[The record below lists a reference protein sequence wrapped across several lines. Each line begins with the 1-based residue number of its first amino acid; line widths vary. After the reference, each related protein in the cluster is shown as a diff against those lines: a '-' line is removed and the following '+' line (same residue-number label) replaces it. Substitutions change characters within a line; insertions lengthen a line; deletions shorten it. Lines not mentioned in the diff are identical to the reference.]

1 MRYVAVLLGCLIV
14 WSPYTKAEVCVVDDR
29 QREVCLEQPARRII
43 ALSPGITEQTYA
55 AGAGEKLVAAVSFSD
70 YPEAAQS
77 LPRIG
82 GYDRFDQ
89 EAIVAMHP
97 DLLIGWSEGNPA
109 EQLAQLES
117 LGLTIYY
124 SEPFEF
130 ADIASTIRRL
140 GILAGTDVQANATAD
155 LFVAG
160 IEELQ
165 HRYASAAPVRVF
177 QQIWKNPLMTV
188 NDEHL
193 ISKATR
199 LCGGVNIFADLSQLS
214 PRIDL
219 EAVLAADPEVIVAG
233 GMGEENRDWLEDW
246 KRFEGLTAV
255 RRENLFFVPPSTLQR
270 PTPRLLEGARL
281 LCQHLDTARDRR

>member
-1 MRYVAVLLGCLIV
+1 MRSLLSLLACWALSAGA
-14 WSPYTKAEVCVVDDR
+14 TVCAVDDR
-29 QREVCLEQPARRII
+29 QREVCLERPAQRII

-55 AGAGEKLVAAVSFSD
+55 AGAGGKLVAAVSFSD
-70 YPEAAQS
+70 YPNAAQS

-89 EAIVAMHP
+89 EAIVAMRP

-130 ADIASTIRRL
+130 DDIASTIRRL
-140 GILAGTDVQANATAD
+140 GVLAGTDTQANATAD
-155 LFVAG
+155 RFIAG

-165 HRYASAAPVRVF
+165 QRYASAPPVRVF

-255 RRENLFFVPPSTLQR
+255 RRDNLFFVPPSTLQR

-281 LCQHLDTARDRR
+281 LCQHLDTARERR

>member
-1 MRYVAVLLGCLIV
+1 MRSLLSLLACWALSAGA
-14 WSPYTKAEVCVVDDR
+14 TVCAVDDR
-29 QREVCLEQPARRII
+29 QREVCLERPAQRII

-55 AGAGEKLVAAVSFSD
+55 AGAGGKLVAAVSFSD

-89 EAIVAMHP
+89 EAIVAMRP

-130 ADIASTIRRL
+130 ADIASTIRRI
-140 GILAGTDVQANATAD
+140 GTLAGTDTQANATAD
-155 LFVAG
+155 RFMAG

-165 HRYASAAPVRVF
+165 QRYASAPPVRVF

-233 GMGEENRDWLEDW
+233 GMGEENRDWLEGW
-246 KRFEGLTAV
+246 KRFDGLTAV
-255 RRENLFFVPPSTLQR
+255 RRDNLFFVPPSTLQR